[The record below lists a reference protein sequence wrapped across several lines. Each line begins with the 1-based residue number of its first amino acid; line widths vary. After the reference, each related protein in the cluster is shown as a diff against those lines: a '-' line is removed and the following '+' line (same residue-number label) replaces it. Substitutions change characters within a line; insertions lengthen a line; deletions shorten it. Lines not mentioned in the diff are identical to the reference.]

1 MRIIARLDIKN
12 SNLIKSINFEGLKV
26 LGNPN
31 VFAKKYYEEGA
42 DELIFMD
49 LVASLYNR
57 NSLHDII
64 KKASEN
70 IFIPFT
76 VGGGIRTID
85 DALKIFDSGA
95 DKIAVNTAAIK
106 NPKLINNLAKR
117 FGSQAIVVSIEAKKQ
132 NDMWEAYIE
141 SGREQT
147 QQEDPGSGR
156 QGRGSESRTG
166 SQGRTTSTG
175 QDGHG
180 ARETEVHPGARKAS
194 GSIGEGAPGKLQ
206 QGHGKDGC
214 HREGSDNQRHALH
227 LSIAHKQ
234 HSSTPAKHKNSTHQ
248 LVLNHQMLFLS
259 PH

>member
-1 MRIIARLDIKN
+1 
-12 SNLIKSINFEGLKV
+12 
-26 LGNPN
+26 
-31 VFAKKYYEEGA
+31 
-42 DELIFMD
+42 MD

-106 NPKLINNLAKR
+106 NPKLINDLAKR

-141 SGREQT
+141 S
-147 QQEDPGSGR
+147 
-156 QGRGSESRTG
+156 
-166 SQGRTTSTG
+166 
-175 QDGHG
+175 
-180 ARETEVHPGARKAS
+180 
-194 GSIGEGAPGKLQ
+194 I
-206 QGHGKDGC
+206 
-214 HREGSDNQRHALH
+214 
-227 LSIAHKQ
+227 IANRYKR
-234 HSSTPAKHKNSTHQ
+234 
-248 LVLNHQMLFLS
+248 
-259 PH
+259 

>member
-31 VFAKKYYEEGA
+31 KFAKKYYEEGA

-95 DKIAVNTAAIK
+95 DKIAVNTAAVK

-117 FGSQAIVVSIEAKKQ
+117 FGSQAIVASIEAKKQ
-132 NDMWEAYIE
+132 NNMWEVYIE
-141 SGREQT
+141 SGREH
-147 QQEDPGSGR
+147 
-156 QGRGSESRTG
+156 TG
-166 SQGRTTSTG
+166 VNVENWVKKVSDLGAGEILITSV
-175 QDGHG
+175 D
-180 ARETEVHPGARKAS
+180 REGTNKGFDTELLKLITSKTNLPVIAS
-194 GSIGEGAPGKLQ
+194 GGFGKL
-206 QGHGKDGC
+206 KDIKEALIESKVDAIAIADAI
-214 HREGSDNQRHALH
+214 HYNKFNIRDIRSEALNLNLKVRKFNQ
-227 LSIAHKQ
+227 
-234 HSSTPAKHKNSTHQ
+234 
-248 LVLNHQMLFLS
+248 
-259 PH
+259 

>member
-31 VFAKKYYEEGA
+31 KFAKKYYDEGA

-64 KKASEN
+64 KEASKN

-106 NPKLINNLAKR
+106 NPKLISNLANR

-132 NDMWEAYIE
+132 KDMWEAYIE
-141 SGREQT
+141 SGREH
-147 QQEDPGSGR
+147 
-156 QGRGSESRTG
+156 TG
-166 SQGRTTSTG
+166 INV
-175 QDGHG
+175 
-180 ARETEVHPGARKAS
+180 ENWVKKAS
-194 GSIGEGAPGKLQ
+194 DLGAGEFLITSVDREGTNKGFDTELLKLITNKTNLPVIASGGFGKLNDIKESFIDSKVDAIAIADAI
-206 QGHGKDGC
+206 HYNKFNLRDI
-214 HREGSDNQRHALH
+214 RNEALKLNLKVRKFNQ
-227 LSIAHKQ
+227 
-234 HSSTPAKHKNSTHQ
+234 
-248 LVLNHQMLFLS
+248 
-259 PH
+259 

>member
-147 QQEDPGSGR
+147 GINVENW
-156 QGRGSESRTG
+156 
-166 SQGRTTSTG
+166 
-175 QDGHG
+175 
-180 ARETEVHPGARKAS
+180 VKKAS
-194 GSIGEGAPGKLQ
+194 DLGAGEILITSVDREGTNKGFDTELLKLITNKTNLPVIASGGFGKLNDIKEALIDSKVDAIAIADAI
-206 QGHGKDGC
+206 HYNKFNIRDI
-214 HREGSDNQRHALH
+214 RSEALNLNLKVRKFNQ
-227 LSIAHKQ
+227 
-234 HSSTPAKHKNSTHQ
+234 
-248 LVLNHQMLFLS
+248 
-259 PH
+259 